1 MARSAPICWPL
12 LPLPDEAGRLRFP
25 SSLDA
30 SVRQRIRVI
39 VSVRPGELK
48 FHPEFGAG
56 LDELLHRP
64 NTLQLR
70 RDIVDRISE
79 NLQRWEPRI
88 LVDRIDVEEVER
100 SPTQLRVNI
109 AYHLRRTGRPQS
121 IGLTLDAAAPGT
133 GT

>member
-1 MARSAPICWPL
+1 MTRPAPIGWPL
-12 LPLPDEAGRLRFP
+12 LPVPDAAGQLNWP
-25 SSLDA
+25 SALDV

-39 VSVRPGELK
+39 LSVRPGELM

-56 LDELLHRP
+56 LDALIHQP

-88 LVDRIDVEEVER
+88 EVDRVDVEEVEQ

-109 AYHLRRTGRPQS
+109 AYRLRRTGRSQQ
-121 IGLTLDAAAPGT
+121 IGLTLDT